1 MSIAM
6 SLPFSTGEFLDVF
19 GAYNSALWP
28 AVAAFWIV
36 TIAVIIA
43 WLRVGRMPRV
53 ICALLAAH
61 WAWSGIAYH
70 YVFFRRINPAAT
82 LFGVLFVLEAV
93 LFIWLA
99 RRSRGAFAIAKSLR
113 GLTGGIL
120 ILCALL
126 YPALGFGFGLRYP
139 RMPLFAVPCPTELLT
154 AGMLL
159 VSSGIPRIVYI
170 VPLIWAVVGSSAA
183 LSLGIRADM
192 ALVAAAVL
200 LALDLFLPQVLGGRI
215 QQREQEQLPH

>member
-1 MSIAM
+1 
-6 SLPFSTGEFLDVF
+6 
-19 GAYNSALWP
+19 
-28 AVAAFWIV
+28 
-36 TIAVIIA
+36 
-43 WLRVGRMPRV
+43 MPRL

-70 YVFFRRINPAAT
+70 YIFFRRINPAAT
-82 LFGVLFVLEAV
+82 LFGVLFILQAV

-99 RRSRGAFAIAKSLR
+99 KSFRGGFAITKSLR
-113 GLTGGIL
+113 GALGGSL
-120 ILCALL
+120 IVCAIL

-154 AGMLL
+154 AGLLL
-159 VSSGIPRIVYI
+159 VSSGMPRISYI

-192 ALVAAAVL
+192 ALLAAGIL
-200 LALDLFLPQVLGGRI
+200 LALDLLLPHVLGSRI
-215 QQREQEQLPH
+215 QQQTQGQLAD